1 MNYSLEIIKQC
12 GQEGVVEWMKVSTA
26 SMGLILTCLP
36 KHFLILL
43 EHFPCVPNGQC
54 YNKNLKSIATW
65 PLLFLLQH
73 SFYFTSCCVKFIT
86 HPSFPSVKLVLRLG
100 IASSNAYKSQT
111 YRRCLLFPSNISFY
125 LIYQGN
131 ANKTTFEF
139 YLTLVRMAVF
149 KRTKTV
155 ENDIE
160 KKGPYTLLVGV

>member
-1 MNYSLEIIKQC
+1 VPKKELWN
-12 GQEGVVEWMKVSTA
+12 EWKFQQPLWVSFWHA
-26 SMGLILTCLP
+26 SQNI
-36 KHFLILL
+36 FLFCWNI
-43 EHFPCVPNGQC
+43 FPVFPMVSVTH
-54 YNKNLKSIATW
+54 KNLKSIATW
-65 PLLFLLQH
+65 PLLFLLPH